1 MDFSQKNGL
10 KTTLR
15 PFFCFYET
23 DSQKYYLI
31 LHANMTLK
39 EFLSKNDKFAAN
51 SGCKLTEIREG
62 YARAELAVTPD
73 HLNAGG
79 VCQGGAY
86 FTLADIALAAVMNSH
101 EGLTFG
107 IENNIMF
114 LHSAKAGDTLTA
126 EATEVF
132 NHHKIP
138 YVDVRITNQNG
149 DLCCVVTG
157 LAYRKDARL
166 PIEGLM

>member
-1 MDFSQKNGL
+1 
-10 KTTLR
+10 
-15 PFFCFYET
+15 
-23 DSQKYYLI
+23 
-31 LHANMTLK
+31 MTLK
-39 EFLSKNDKFAAN
+39 EFLSHNDRFAAN
-51 SGCKLTEIREG
+51 SGCRLIDIHEG
-62 YARAELAVTPD
+62 HATAELTVTPE

-79 VCQGGAY
+79 VCQGGVY

-101 EGLTFG
+101 QGLTFG

-126 EATEVF
+126 EATEVY

-138 YVDVRITNQNG
+138 YVEVRITNQHG

-157 LAYRKDARL
+157 LAYRKDATL
-166 PIEGLM
+166 PVEGLM